1 MIDEAVAPHRSE
13 RSSAPT
19 TYLHIGTMKTGT
31 SFVQSVL
38 SRNHE
43 VLADEGVTFPLDNN
57 RWAMQVRA
65 VRDVMSIQGKPV
77 DGAWDH
83 LLHHIHAWPGRAALV
98 SMEFLSLA
106 SAANAGRV
114 VRELA
119 PSRVEVILTARDLVR
134 VLPSA
139 WQSMMKQGWPW
150 SYPDFLTSVMDPDG
164 GPFPDAARRF
174 WHHHDLPAI
183 ASKWANA
190 VGGAA
195 HVHLVTVPPSG
206 APPSMLWERF
216 CSVVG
221 IDPSRYDISQ
231 DKKSNFSLSYSDT
244 ELLRLV
250 NRSIGEELSR
260 LSRKKWATRFLAN
273 RVLRA
278 HTGDDTADDRP
289 TLDAAQH
296 RWAVERSE
304 QDLDALRTMGLH
316 VVGDL
321 DELMPVPRDP
331 DAPSTAATPQ
341 VTYPDRAGEV
351 IAALVK
357 RLAQLDP
364 EAPAKPPREP
374 SGADA
379 DAYLDDEP

>member
-1 MIDEAVAPHRSE
+1 MIDEAVAAHRSG

-43 VLADEGVTFPLDNN
+43 VLAGEDVTFPGND

-65 VRDVMSIQGKPV
+65 TRDVLSIKGKPV
-77 DGAWDH
+77 DGAWDQ
-83 LLHHIHAWPGRAALV
+83 LVRHIHAWPGRAALV

-106 SAANAGRV
+106 SADDAIRV
-114 VRELA
+114 VRGLA

-139 WQSMMKQGWPW
+139 WQSMIKQGRPW
-150 SYPDFLTSVMDPDG
+150 SYPDFLASVIDPDG
-164 GPFPDAARRF
+164 GPAPDAARRF
-174 WHHHDLPAI
+174 WRHHDLPEI
-183 ASKWANA
+183 ARKWVAA
-190 VGGAA
+190 VGAP
-195 HVHLVTVPPSG
+195 HVHLVSVPPSG
-206 APPSMLWERF
+206 APPSLLWERF

-221 IDPSRYDISQ
+221 LDPSRYDISQ

-250 NRSIGEELSR
+250 NRSLGDDFGGQ
-260 LSRKKWATRFLAN
+260 SRKKWATRFLAN

-278 HTGDDTADDRP
+278 HTGDATAEDRP
-289 TLDAAQH
+289 TLDAEQH
-296 RWAVERSE
+296 RWAVQRSE
-304 QDLDALRTMGLH
+304 QDLEKLHTLGLH

-321 DELMPVPRDP
+321 DELLPVPRDP
-331 DAPSTAATPQ
+331 DEPRTAATPQ
-341 VTYPDRAGEV
+341 ERYPDRAGEV

-364 EAPAKPPREP
+364 EAPAKAHREPPRDD
-374 SGADA
+374 ADA
-379 DAYLDDEP
+379 DLDDEP